1 MQNALNQSP
10 LYGAVILNRKPG
22 NESQCVEAGV
32 SLFTINSG
40 DPRGNFCFL
49 ILTTITT
56 GLKVLV
62 PRGGTFLPGN
72 TARVFIDL

>member
-10 LYGAVILNRKPG
+10 LYGAVILSRKPG
-22 NESQCVEAGV
+22 NEIQHVEAGV

-40 DPRGNFCFL
+40 DPCGEFL
-49 ILTTITT
+49 LSTVTT

-72 TARVFIDL
+72 TARVFIGL